1 MAGSDLLCQP
11 STTPEFDLT
20 LIENNYI
27 VDSSY
32 EFGLTSMINYSTPII
47 TIIYPNPIPSNG
59 TVLDAEIH
67 YTALKPANYQPLLDL
82 LQASQASGLVISS
95 SVFIG
100 ALVHMAFMIL

>member
-1 MAGSDLLCQP
+1 MTGSDLLCQP

-20 LIENNYI
+20 LVEDNSII
-27 VDSSY
+27 DSKY

-67 YTALKPANYQPLLDL
+67 YTALKPANYQPLLNL
-82 LQASQASGLVISS
+82 LQTSQASGFVISS
-95 SVFIG
+95 LVFVG
-100 ALVHMAFMIL
+100 TLVHMAFMIL